1 MPGLN
6 TVNLRIH
13 DHYFVADNFL
23 LLHFYDTFF
32 NASLFFPFVRFKL
45 QHPVISSR
53 ETLRYTNS
61 IYHIRHFFL
70 HAA

>member
-13 DHYFVADNFL
+13 DHYFGRQFPFASFL
-23 LLHFYDTFF
+23 RRFS